1 MKYEGWKIGPRIQRL
16 RKKQNMTAE
25 DLGIKLGVS
34 TSHSRQIEQGCRK
47 MSGDLLLRLME
58 VLNVDATALLAVP
71 ECGCEGLEASVDEEL
86 SELPEEQQM
95 YFKGIFL
102 QMIRKFPV

>member
-34 TSHSRQIEQGCRK
+34 TSHISQIEQGCRK
-47 MSGDLLLRLME
+47 MSVDLLYRLME
-58 VLNVDATALLAVP
+58 VLNVDANTLLAVP
-71 ECGCEGLEASVDEEL
+71 ECGNVGAEISVDEEL

-102 QMIRKFPV
+102 QMMRKFPV